1 MGRIRWY
8 KRDPDAALAG
18 MSALTLE
25 ERGAYNT
32 VLDLI
37 YSLEGN
43 LLDDDRFIAGWLRC
57 DIRVWKRIRQRLIDL
72 EKLYLHG
79 GRLRNPKADAVIDEA
94 LGRVLSASDAG
105 RASAA
110 KREANSKLI
119 KELGLTVVQRPFE
132 PSISRKKDITT
143 SVSGTAREEGA
154 VRLGD
159 SPAVV
164 ALRERQAKRRKG

>member
-18 MSALTLE
+18 MAELTLE

-37 YSLEGN
+37 YSREGN
-43 LLDDDRFIAGWLRC
+43 LPDDDRFIAGWLRC
-57 DIRVWKRIRQRLIDL
+57 DVRVWKRIRQRLIDL
-72 EKLYLHG
+72 EKLYLHAG
-79 GRLRNPKADAVIDEA
+79 KLRNAKADATIDEA

-110 KREANSKLI
+110 KRAAISK
-119 KELGLTVVQRPFE
+119 KYNDLGLTVVQRPFE
-132 PSISRKKDITT
+132 PSISTKKDITT
-143 SVSGTAREEGA
+143 TESFAAREEEA
-154 VRLGD
+154 SRKSKEAIEAMRLRL
-159 SPAVV
+159 AR
-164 ALRERQAKRRKG
+164 ARR